1 MDGLLKCNVQHVQWD
16 DVVGPELR
24 NDWERWE
31 HKLKGVEV
39 YTYQV
44 VSSLTCLERSQK
56 PAFIIS
62 WMPQKKGM
70 ASAVT
75 YNW

>member
-1 MDGLLKCNVQHVQWD
+1 MDGLLKCNVQNVQWD

-44 VSSLTCLERSQK
+44 VSSLTCLERS
-56 PAFIIS
+56 
-62 WMPQKKGM
+62 
-70 ASAVT
+70 
-75 YNW
+75 

>member
-1 MDGLLKCNVQHVQWD
+1 MTVTDNANQYGQETAAVVRSNFNMDGLLKCNVQHVQWD

-44 VSSLTCLERSQK
+44 VSSLTCLERS
-56 PAFIIS
+56 
-62 WMPQKKGM
+62 
-70 ASAVT
+70 
-75 YNW
+75 